1 MTIINETMNYTFKD
15 YRDENELEGV
25 VIIYAK
31 SDNKWIGVFR
41 YELLKEDGKSKL
53 TTKVAK
59 LIPLDPMI
67 AYDEQFKYE
76 FSYFTN
82 DLFAKSFGNNV
93 SFSIPQNMTLKVKGY
108 YTQPKLDDDG
118 KPVLDEQ
125 GNMIIEK
132 KLFETLN

>member
-1 MTIINETMNYTFKD
+1 MAIINETMNYTFKD

-25 VIIYAK
+25 VLIYAK

-108 YTQPKLDDDG
+108 YTQPELDENGKPMLDDNG
-118 KPVLDEQ
+118 EQ
-125 GNMIIEK
+125 IMKRIP
-132 KLFETLN
+132 FETVN